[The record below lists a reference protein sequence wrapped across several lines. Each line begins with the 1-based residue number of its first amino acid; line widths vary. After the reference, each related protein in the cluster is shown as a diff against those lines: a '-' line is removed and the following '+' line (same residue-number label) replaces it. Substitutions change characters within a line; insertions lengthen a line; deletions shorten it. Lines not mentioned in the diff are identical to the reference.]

1 MREVLRLGVV
11 LLIICAVAGAVL
23 AFVDGITSD
32 RIAAQATIRLQQA
45 LRDVIPEADEFQDE
59 TQELSEVQFAV
70 PGGKPRFATTDKM
83 FTGYSDGE
91 PVGLAVMCS
100 PSGYGGPIETVVGV
114 SSDGKVSGVTV
125 VKHSETPGL
134 GANITNRKF
143 QMRFVG
149 IPVGTQVKV
158 KKDGGEV
165 DAITGATISSR
176 AIANAVDEALRL
188 FEVVR
193 DKGAPAK

>member
-1 MREVLRLGVV
+1 MREVLRLGIV
-11 LLIICAVAGAVL
+11 LLVICAIAGAVL

-45 LRDVIPEADEFQDE
+45 LRDVIPEADEFRDE
-59 TQELSEVQFAV
+59 TREFSEVQSLV
-70 PGGKPRFATTDKM
+70 SEGKPHFTITDKIYR
-83 FTGYSDGE
+83 GYVDGK
-91 PVGLAVMCS
+91 PVGVAFICS

-134 GANITNRKF
+134 GANITDPKF

-149 IPVGTQVKV
+149 IPVGTQVK
-158 KKDGGEV
+158 
-165 DAITGATISSR
+165 
-176 AIANAVDEALRL
+176 
-188 FEVVR
+188 
-193 DKGAPAK
+193 